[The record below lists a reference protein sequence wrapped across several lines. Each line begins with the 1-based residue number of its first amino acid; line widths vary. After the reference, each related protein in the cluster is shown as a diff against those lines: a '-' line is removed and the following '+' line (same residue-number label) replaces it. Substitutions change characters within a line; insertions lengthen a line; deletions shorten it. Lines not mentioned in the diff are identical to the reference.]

1 MRRRL
6 SHGLFGGGLAA
17 LVLCASATAILA
29 QTPSASPVAATP
41 VTNPAP
47 PPAAGKPVKPAL
59 KTADKP
65 TAKTADKHTAPAHST
80 KLAAK
85 PKPPGKKVAAAKSK
99 PEPKLAARTPGP
111 VKQATGTP
119 APPSYTITT
128 TRDHVTT
135 TRVVPVV
142 PPGTPVEKVAAVSP
156 KPAATPVEAKAPAPP
171 PAQAAAA
178 TTPQTLSPP
187 SSAAAQPSLIGA
199 ATPAA
204 SFVSTFLGK
213 AFGIARDTNMTP
225 LQRRALLA
233 DLFAGKM
240 DVGRIAGYTTD
251 DKLTGQSTD
260 FQRRFKTILI
270 SYLVE
275 TYYPRIELA
284 ADPSVKVDVTAANS
298 LPDGTA
304 VVWTT
309 FTKSDWVS
317 QSVKWHLILE
327 DGGFRIADIY
337 SAGASLVQMERDTFI
352 SVMRDGGLPQLMAK
366 LDARTKALAS
376 AAP

>member
-6 SHGLFGGGLAA
+6 SHGLLGGGLAA
-17 LVLCASATAILA
+17 LVLCAPATAILA
-29 QTPSASPVAATP
+29 QTPPTTPPTVTKPTKPAAKAAD
-41 VTNPAP
+41 NPA
-47 PPAAGKPVKPAL
+47 
-59 KTADKP
+59 
-65 TAKTADKHTAPAHST
+65 AKTADKHSAPTHPTKVAAKPKAPDKKVVSAKSKPAS

-85 PKPPGKKVAAAKSK
+85 KS
-99 PEPKLAARTPGP
+99 EP
-111 VKQATGTP
+111 VKQATRTQ
-119 APPSYTITT
+119 ASPSYTITT

-142 PPGTPVEKVAAVSP
+142 PPGTPVDKVAAVSP
-156 KPAATPVEAKAPAPP
+156 KPTTPAVEVKASTPP
-171 PAQAAAA
+171 PVQAAAA
-178 TTPQTLSPP
+178 TPQTLSPP
-187 SSAAAQPSLIGA
+187 TSAAPQPSPTAA

-204 SFVSTFLGK
+204 SFVSAFLGK
-213 AFGIARDTNMTP
+213 AFGIARDASMTP

-233 DLFAGKM
+233 DLFASKM

-251 DKLTGQSTD
+251 EKLTGQPTD

-284 ADPSVKVDVTAANS
+284 ADPSVKIDVTAAS
-298 LPDGTA
+298 ALPDGTA

-309 FTKSDWVS
+309 FTRSDWVS
-317 QSVKWHLILE
+317 QSVKWHLVPE

-337 SAGASLVQMERDTFI
+337 SSGASLVQMERDTFI

-366 LDARTKALAS
+366 LDARTKLLS
-376 AAP
+376 NAAP